1 MQNNKKEF
9 KIRNF
14 FIDEKNYLQ
23 IKSNDK
29 LIFLTL
35 YLNGEKRGRNI
46 GTITKSTRTIFMK
59 RKVDKHLFRK
69 LNAWGF
75 NDYVLRNQSTFDF
88 VSLSDDKGNHW
99 SKIPVS
105 MILDGATYL
114 NFKSQGFELQR
125 FVSLEDLEKYKVKKE
140 DNTRF

>member
-1 MQNNKKEF
+1 MKKKKSEF
-9 KIRNF
+9 KIRKF

-35 YLNGEKRGRNI
+35 YLDGEKRGRNI
-46 GTITKSTRTIFMK
+46 GTVTKSTRTIFMK

-69 LNAWGF
+69 MNAWGF
-75 NDYVLRNQSTFDF
+75 NDYVLREQSTFDF

-105 MILDGATYL
+105 YILENGTFL
-114 NFKSQGFELQR
+114 NFQKVGFELQR
-125 FVSLEDLEKYKVKKE
+125 FVSLEQIEQFKVYNFE
-140 DNTRF
+140 NRRI